1 MRVDNLFLLVLAA
14 EGLYIVMAVL
24 RAVVLRHEGMPDE
37 AIAFW
42 QKTGRAALLASIT
55 LVLFGLWRWLM

>member
-24 RAVVLRHEGMPDE
+24 RAVVLRREGMPDE

-42 QKTGRAALLASIT
+42 QKTGRAATLAAIT
-55 LVLFGLWRWLM
+55 LALFGLWRWLM